1 MQPAPIH
8 TEAEPLQRG
17 VIRSVV
23 PVIWII
29 TQILAILGMVSF
41 FLLVG
46 TIGGVVM
53 SAWESVKKIDLSQLD
68 YQRVDTWKQHLEIYS
83 SVCTIQTG
91 DAADFLLQKI
101 NWLKYE
107 EIPPTHVG
115 KQRWSPGQ
123 YSLALDEAKQ
133 NGTVEVFVR
142 GFHYPRA
149 DQSSR
154 DLTLQIQNGRISTIQ
169 ELQSGN
175 YFGLNP
181 EREVS

>member
-1 MQPAPIH
+1 
-8 TEAEPLQRG
+8 
-17 VIRSVV
+17 
-23 PVIWII
+23 
-29 TQILAILGMVSF
+29 
-41 FLLVG
+41 
-46 TIGGVVM
+46 M

-68 YQRVDTWKQHLEIYS
+68 YQRADTWKQHLEIYS

-123 YSLALDEAKQ
+123 YSLALDEAEQ

-169 ELQSGN
+169 ELQSGLAAGQKN
-175 YFGLNP
+175 ISGFRLEQIGRASCR
-181 EREVS
+181 ERV